1 MKVSQAIEMLSEL
14 NADDD
19 IALSWWGR
27 ELFTEDDDQPVSE
40 EKWGYAVNEFDNAGG
55 YPFVN
60 EQVWTYLW
68 EATQEA
74 SEDNNKGEQ
83 Q

>member
-1 MKVSQAIEMLSEL
+1 MKVSKAIEMLSEL

-40 EKWGYAVNEFDNAGG
+40 EKWGYAVDEFDNAGG
-55 YPFVN
+55 YDSIN

-74 SEDNNKGEQ
+74 TNNNEGETK
-83 Q
+83 

>member
-1 MKVSQAIEMLSEL
+1 MKVSKAIEMLSEL

-19 IALSWWGR
+19 IAISWWGR

-40 EKWGYAVNEFDNAGG
+40 EKWAYAVDEFDNAGG
-55 YPFVN
+55 YDSIN

-74 SEDNNKGEQ
+74 TNNNEGETK
-83 Q
+83 

>member
-1 MKVSQAIEMLSEL
+1 MKVSKAIEMLSEL

-40 EKWGYAVNEFDNAGG
+40 EKWGYAVDEFDNAGG
-55 YPFVN
+55 YDSIN

-74 SEDNNKGEQ
+74 TNNNKGETK
-83 Q
+83 

>member
-1 MKVSQAIEMLSEL
+1 MKVSKAIEMLSEL
-14 NADDD
+14 NADGD

-40 EKWGYAVNEFDNAGG
+40 EKWAYAVDEFDNAGG
-55 YPFVN
+55 YDSIN

-74 SEDNNKGEQ
+74 TNNNKGEQ

>member
-1 MKVSQAIEMLSEL
+1 MKVSKAIEMLSEL
-14 NADDD
+14 NADGD

-40 EKWGYAVNEFDNAGG
+40 EKWGYAVDEFDNAGG
-55 YPFVN
+55 YDSIN

-74 SEDNNKGEQ
+74 TNNNKGEQ

>member
-40 EKWGYAVNEFDNAGG
+40 EKWAYAVDEFDNVGG
-55 YPFVN
+55 YDAVN
-60 EQVWTYLW
+60 EQVWNYLW
-68 EATQEA
+68 MATQDV
-74 SEDNNKGEQ
+74 SEDKNKGEQ
-83 Q
+83 K

>member
-1 MKVSQAIEMLSEL
+1 MKVSKAIEMLSEL

-40 EKWGYAVNEFDNAGG
+40 EKWAYAVDEFDNAGG
-55 YPFVN
+55 YDSIN

-74 SEDNNKGEQ
+74 TNNNEGETK
-83 Q
+83 